1 MSQARIPLFPLGS
14 VLLPGARLPLQ
25 LFEPRYLALA
35 EALARAPEPERCFGV
50 LWIRQGHEVG
60 VGAATSLAE
69 VGCEAQVEAMA
80 RDHSTGRRVMH
91 LVATGRRRFHLD
103 RIDQAAGT
111 PYLTGEITW
120 LTESAEAAD
129 SSLVQSARD
138 ELAAY
143 QQAMGAQPRDVE
155 AARGQLAYRIADQMV
170 LEAADRQCVLSAVDE
185 EARLIQVRAILR
197 RETALL
203 RRFHAL
209 PRLDPPDGAALN

>member
-1 MSQARIPLFPLGS
+1 MI
-14 VLLPGARLPLQ
+14 
-25 LFEPRYLALA
+25 
-35 EALARAPEPERCFGV
+35 
-50 LWIRQGHEVG
+50 
-60 VGAATSLAE
+60 
-69 VGCEAQVEAMA
+69 
-80 RDHSTGRRVMH
+80 H